1 MLDRTPS
8 VSISSEMNRTSG
20 EGLAPPPSCQ
30 TLGPPPPSP
39 DGYTTMKPCS
49 SATRFHWLVSFCAAP
64 HLPPPRRL
72 MTSAVGFLP
81 PYLLGTW
88 STDSRL
94 CPEVT
99 NTPFGRFDTFNHTA
113 SPRANHT

>member
-64 HLPPPRRL
+64 HMPAPRKL
-72 MTSAVGFLP
+72 MTTGARLLRAEP
-81 PYLLGTW
+81 LGTQ
-88 STDSRL
+88 SRYS
-94 CPEVT
+94 
-99 NTPFGRFDTFNHTA
+99 PFRPQDMKEPFALVATQNATA
-113 SPRANHT
+113 